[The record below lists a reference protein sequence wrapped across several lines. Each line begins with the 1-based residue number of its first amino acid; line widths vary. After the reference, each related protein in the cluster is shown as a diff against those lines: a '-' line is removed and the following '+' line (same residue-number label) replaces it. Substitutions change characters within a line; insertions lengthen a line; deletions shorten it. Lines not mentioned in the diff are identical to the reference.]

1 MIMAGKGDKIPFTVH
16 LLQSILQ
23 PLQACLNILCFTRPH
38 VKNARKKNPSLN
50 YPKAL
55 WQVICSGC
63 DNNDDSC
70 GTTAATTTSSNTMQ
84 QQRAS
89 CTHRNDHTVE
99 RHYSSTE
106 NKINNHPNVLVSN
119 NNNSNHPQQQ
129 TASIVEYVV

>member
-70 GTTAATTTSSNTMQ
+70 GTTATTTSSNTMQ

-106 NKINNHPNVLVSN
+106 NKTNNHPNVLVSN